1 MQVKYL
7 DNNGLLYVWKKLKD
21 TFVKKLELDEV
32 KNSIP
37 KNVSELLDAENYALK
52 SAIPTKVESLTDAG
66 DYAKKSEI
74 PHSIEGLEGIDA
86 YAKVTAIPKKVAQLD
101 DYADYV
107 KKTELTEEVKGL
119 IGNIK
124 SIEFSVVEELPA
136 SGEKATIYLVSN
148 AKGDNDS
155 YDEFIWLNDKFEKI
169 GTTSV
174 DLSGYLKATDITGI
188 TNEEIDAL
196 FV

>member
-1 MQVKYL
+1 MQAKYL

-21 TFVKKLELDEV
+21 TFAKKVDLDEM

-37 KNVSELLDAENYALK
+37 KNVTELLDAENYALK

-66 DYAKKSEI
+66 DYAKKLEI
-74 PHSIEGLEGIDA
+74 PHSIEGMEGIEA
-86 YAKVTAIPKKVAQLD
+86 YAKVTAIPKKVAELED
-101 DYADYV
+101 AMDFV
-107 KKTELTEEVKGL
+107 KKAELTEEVKGL

>member
-1 MQVKYL
+1 MSTKYL

-21 TFVKKLELDEV
+21 TFVKKAELDEV
-32 KNSIP
+32 KIAIP
-37 KNVSELLDAENYALK
+37 KNVADLLDAQNYAKTSL
-52 SAIPTKVESLTDAG
+52 IPTKVESLADAG
-66 DYAKKSEI
+66 DYAKKMDI
-74 PHSIEGLEGIDA
+74 PHKISELEGINA
-86 YAKVTAIPKKVAQLD
+86 YALVSSIPKKVAELE

-107 KKTELTEEVKGL
+107 KKTELKEEVQGF
-119 IGNIK
+119 IGSVK
-124 SIEFSVVEELPA
+124 SIEFLVVESLPE
-136 SGEKATIYLVSN
+136 SGEKGAIYLVSS

-155 YDEFIWLNDKFEKI
+155 YDEFIWVNEKFEKI

-174 DLSGYLKATDITGI
+174 DLDGYLKEVDITSI

>member
-1 MQVKYL
+1 MATKYL

-21 TFVKKLELDEV
+21 TFVKKAEFDEV

-37 KNVSELLDAENYALK
+37 KNVTDLLDAQSYAKTSL
-52 SAIPTKVESLTDAG
+52 IPNKVESLEDAG
-66 DYAKKSEI
+66 DYAKKMDI
-74 PHSIEGLEGIDA
+74 PHNISELEGIDA
-86 YAKVTAIPKKVAQLD
+86 YALVSAIPKKVAELED
-101 DYADYV
+101 FADYV

-119 IGNIK
+119 IGDVK
-124 SIEFSVVEELPA
+124 SIEFLVVESLPE
-136 SGEKATIYLVSN
+136 SGEKGAVYLVSN
-148 AKGDNDS
+148 AKGENDS
-155 YDEFIWLNDKFEKI
+155 YDEFIWINDKFEKI

-174 DLSGYLKATDITGI
+174 DLSGYLKEADIISI

>member
-1 MQVKYL
+1 MKTGFL

-37 KNVSELLDAENYALK
+37 KNVNELLDAENYALK
-52 SAIPTKVESLTDAG
+52 SSVPTKVESLTDAG

-74 PHSIEGLEGIDA
+74 PHSIEGMEGIDA
-86 YAKVTAIPKKVAQLD
+86 YAKVTAIPKKVAELED
-101 DYADYV
+101 VMDFV
-107 KKTELTEEVKGL
+107 KKAELTEEVKGL

>member
-1 MQVKYL
+1 MKTKFL

-21 TFVKKLELDEV
+21 TFVKKVELDEV

-37 KNVSELLDAENYALK
+37 KNVSDLQDADSYAK
-52 SAIPTKVESLTDAG
+52 SVDIPTKVESLADAG

-74 PHSIEGLEGIDA
+74 PHSIEGMEGIEA
-86 YAKVTAIPKKVAQLD
+86 YAKVTAIPKKVAELED
-101 DYADYV
+101 AMDFV
-107 KKTELTEEVKGL
+107 KKAELTEEVKGL
-119 IGNIK
+119 IGNVK

-148 AKGDNDS
+148 AKGENDS

>member
-1 MQVKYL
+1 MATKYL

-21 TFVKKLELDEV
+21 TFAKKVDLDDV

-37 KNVSELLDAENYALK
+37 KNVSDLQDADSYAK
-52 SAIPTKVESLTDAG
+52 SVDIPTKVESLSDAT
-66 DYAKKSEI
+66 DYAKKIEI
-74 PHSIEGLEGIDA
+74 PHSVSELDGMDA
-86 YAKVTAIPKKVAQLD
+86 YAKITALPKKVADLAD
-101 DYADYV
+101 GADYI
-107 KKTELTEEVKGL
+107 KKVELTEEVKSL

-136 SGEKATIYLVSN
+136 SGEKATIYLVLN
-148 AKGDNDS
+148 AKGDNDA

-174 DLSGYLKATDITGI
+174 DLSGYLKGTDITGI

>member
-1 MQVKYL
+1 MQAKYL

-37 KNVSELLDAENYALK
+37 KNVTELLDAENYALK

-74 PHSIEGLEGIDA
+74 PHSVSELDGMDA
-86 YAKVTAIPKKVAQLD
+86 YAKITALPKKVADLTD
-101 DYADYV
+101 GADYI
-107 KKTELTEEVKGL
+107 KKAELTEEVKSL
-119 IGNIK
+119 IGNTK
-124 SIEFSVVEELPA
+124 ALEFSVVDELPS
-136 SGEKATIYLVSN
+136 SGEKSTIYLVSN
-148 AKGDNDS
+148 SKAENDA
-155 YDEFIWLNDKFEKI
+155 YDEFIWLNNKFEKI

-188 TNEEIDAL
+188 TNEEIDTL

>member
-1 MQVKYL
+1 MATKYL

-21 TFVKKLELDEV
+21 TFAKKTEIDEV
-32 KNSIP
+32 KTAIP
-37 KNVSELLDAENYALK
+37 KNVTDLLDAENYALR
-52 SAIPTKVESLTDAG
+52 SSIPTKVGNLEDAG

-74 PHSIEGLEGIDA
+74 PHRIDGMEGIEA
-86 YAKVTAIPKKVAQLD
+86 YAKVASIPKKVVELE
-101 DYADYV
+101 DYADFV
-107 KKTELTEEVKGL
+107 KKAELTEEVKGL
-119 IGNIK
+119 IGNVK
-124 SIEFSVVEELPA
+124 SIEFSVVEKLPA

-148 AKGDNDS
+148 AKGDNDA

-174 DLSGYLKATDITGI
+174 DLSGYLKAVDISSI

>member
-1 MQVKYL
+1 MQTKYL

-21 TFVKKLELDEV
+21 TFVKKTELDEV
-32 KNSIP
+32 KTAIP
-37 KNVSELLDAENYALK
+37 KNVTDLLDAENYALK
-52 SAIPTKVESLTDAG
+52 SSVPSKVESLEDAG

-74 PHSIEGLEGIDA
+74 PHRIDGLEGVEA
-86 YAKVTAIPKKVAQLD
+86 YAKVTAIPKKVVELE
-101 DYADYV
+101 DYV
-107 KKTELTEEVKGL
+107 DFVKKAELTEEVKGL
-119 IGNIK
+119 IGNVK
-124 SIEFSVVEELPA
+124 SIEFSVVEELPT
-136 SGEKATIYLVSN
+136 SGDKATIYLISN
-148 AKGDNDS
+148 DKGNNDS

-174 DLSGYLKATDITGI
+174 DLSGYLKATDITEI

>member
-1 MQVKYL
+1 MATKYL

-21 TFVKKLELDEV
+21 TFAKKTELDEV
-32 KNSIP
+32 KTVIP
-37 KNVSELLDAENYALK
+37 KNVTDLLDAENYALR
-52 SAIPTKVESLTDAG
+52 SSVPTKVENLEDAG
-66 DYAKKSEI
+66 NYAKKSEI
-74 PHSIEGLEGIDA
+74 PHRIDGLEGIEA
-86 YAKVTAIPKKVAQLD
+86 YAKVAAIPKKVAELE
-101 DYADYV
+101 DYADFV
-107 KKTELTEEVKGL
+107 KKAELTEEVKGL
-119 IGNIK
+119 IGNVK

-148 AKGDNDS
+148 TKGDNDA

-169 GTTSV
+169 GTTLV
-174 DLSGYLKATDITGI
+174 DLSGYLKAVDISSI

>member
-1 MQVKYL
+1 MATKYL

-21 TFVKKLELDEV
+21 TFVKKTELDEV
-32 KNSIP
+32 KTAIP
-37 KNVSELLDAENYALK
+37 KNVTDLLDAENYALR
-52 SAIPTKVESLTDAG
+52 SSVPTKVENLEDAG

-74 PHSIEGLEGIDA
+74 PHRIDGMEGIEA
-86 YAKVTAIPKKVAQLD
+86 YAKVASIPKKVVELE
-101 DYADYV
+101 DYADFV
-107 KKTELTEEVKGL
+107 KKAELTEEVKGL
-119 IGNIK
+119 IGNVK

-148 AKGDNDS
+148 AKGNNDA
-155 YDEFIWLNDKFEKI
+155 YDEFIWVNEKFEKI

-174 DLSGYLKATDITGI
+174 NLGGYLKATDINSI
-188 TNEEIDAL
+188 TNEEINAL

>member
-1 MQVKYL
+1 METKYL

-21 TFVKKLELDEV
+21 TFVKKTELDEV
-32 KNSIP
+32 KTVIP
-37 KNVSELLDAENYALK
+37 KNVTDLLDAENYALK
-52 SAIPTKVESLTDAG
+52 SSVPTKVESLEDAG
-66 DYAKKSEI
+66 DYAKQSEI
-74 PHSIEGLEGIDA
+74 PHRIDGLEGIEA
-86 YAKVTAIPKKVAQLD
+86 YAKVAAIPKKVAELE
-101 DYADYV
+101 DYV
-107 KKTELTEEVKGL
+107 DFVKKAELTEEVKGL
-119 IGNIK
+119 IGNVK

-148 AKGDNDS
+148 TKGDNDA

-174 DLSGYLKATDITGI
+174 DLSGYLKAVDISSI

>member
-107 KKTELTEEVKGL
+107 KKRELTEEVKGL

-174 DLSGYLKATDITGI
+174 DLSGYLKATDIIGI

>member
-1 MQVKYL
+1 MSTKYL

-21 TFVKKLELDEV
+21 TFAKKVDLDEV

-37 KNVSELLDAENYALK
+37 KNVTDFLDAENYALK
-52 SAIPTKVESLTDAG
+52 SSVPTKVESLADAG

-74 PHSIEGLEGIDA
+74 PHNIEGMEGIEA
-86 YAKVTAIPKKVAQLD
+86 YAKVTAIPKKVAELED
-101 DYADYV
+101 AMDFV
-107 KKTELTEEVKGL
+107 KKAELTEEVKGL

-155 YDEFIWLNDKFEKI
+155 YDEYIFVNGKFEKI

-174 DLSGYLKATDITGI
+174 DLSDYMKTSDITSI
-188 TNEEIDAL
+188 TNEEIDTL

>member
-1 MQVKYL
+1 MQAKYL

-37 KNVSELLDAENYALK
+37 KNVTELLDAGNYALK

-74 PHSIEGLEGIDA
+74 PHSIEGMEGIEA
-86 YAKVTAIPKKVAQLD
+86 YAKVTAIPKKVAELED
-101 DYADYV
+101 AMDFV
-107 KKTELTEEVKGL
+107 KKAELTEEVKGL

-188 TNEEIDAL
+188 KNEEIDAL
-196 FV
+196 FM

>member
-1 MQVKYL
+1 MQAKYL

-21 TFVKKLELDEV
+21 TFVKKTELDEV
-32 KNSIP
+32 KTVIP
-37 KNVSELLDAENYALK
+37 KNVTDLLDAENYALK
-52 SAIPTKVESLTDAG
+52 SSVPTKVESLEDAG

-74 PHSIEGLEGIDA
+74 PHRIDGLEGVEA
-86 YAKVTAIPKKVAQLD
+86 YAKVTAIPKKVVELE
-101 DYADYV
+101 DYV
-107 KKTELTEEVKGL
+107 DFVKKAELTEEVKGL
-119 IGNIK
+119 IGNVK

-136 SGEKATIYLVSN
+136 SGEKATIYLDSN
-148 AKGDNDS
+148 TKGDNDA

-174 DLSGYLKATDITGI
+174 DLSGYLKEVDISSI

>member
-1 MQVKYL
+1 MQAKYL

-37 KNVSELLDAENYALK
+37 KNVTELLDAENYALK
-52 SAIPTKVESLTDAG
+52 SSVPTKVESLADAG

-74 PHSIEGLEGIDA
+74 PHSIEGMEGIEA

-119 IGNIK
+119 MGNVK
-124 SIEFSVVEELPA
+124 SIEFSVVEELPS
-136 SGEKATIYLVSN
+136 SGEKSTIYLVSN
-148 AKGDNDS
+148 SKAENDA
-155 YDEFIWLNDKFEKI
+155 YDEYIFVNGKFEKI

-174 DLSGYLKATDITGI
+174 DLSDYVKTSDITSI
-188 TNEEIDAL
+188 TNEEIDTL

>member
-1 MQVKYL
+1 MQAKYL

-37 KNVSELLDAENYALK
+37 KNVTELLDAENYALK

-74 PHSIEGLEGIDA
+74 PHSVEGMEGIDA
-86 YAKVTAIPKKVAQLD
+86 YAKVTAIPKKVAELED
-101 DYADYV
+101 AMDFV
-107 KKTELTEEVKGL
+107 KKAELTEEVKGL
-119 IGNIK
+119 IGNVK
-124 SIEFSVVEELPA
+124 SIEFSVVEELPT
-136 SGEKATIYLVSN
+136 SGDKATIYLISN
-148 AKGDNDS
+148 DKGNNDS
-155 YDEFIWLNDKFEKI
+155 YDEYIFVNGKFEKI

-174 DLSGYLKATDITGI
+174 DLSGYVKVSDITSI
-188 TNEEIDAL
+188 TNGEIDTL

>member
-1 MQVKYL
+1 MRTKYL

-21 TFVKKLELDEV
+21 TFVKKSDFDEM

-37 KNVSELLDAENYALK
+37 KNVTELLDAENYALK
-52 SAIPTKVESLTDAG
+52 SSIPTKVDSLADAG

-74 PHSIEGLEGIDA
+74 PHRIDDMEGIEA
-86 YAKVTAIPKKVAQLD
+86 YAKVTAIPKKVAELED
-101 DYADYV
+101 HADYV
-107 KKTELTEEVKGL
+107 KKAELTEEVKGL
-119 IGNIK
+119 IGNVNA
-124 SIEFSVVEELPA
+124 IEFLVVEKLPE
-136 SGEKATIYLVSN
+136 SGDKRTIYLVSN

-155 YDEFIWLNDKFEKI
+155 YDEFIWLDDKFEKI

-174 DLSGYLKATDITGI
+174 DLSGYVKSEEIITI